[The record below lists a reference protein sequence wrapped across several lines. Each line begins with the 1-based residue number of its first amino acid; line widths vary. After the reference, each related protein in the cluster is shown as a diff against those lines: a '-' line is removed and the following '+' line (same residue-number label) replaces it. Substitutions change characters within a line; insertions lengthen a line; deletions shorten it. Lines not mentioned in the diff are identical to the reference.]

1 MSKRPVKQ
9 VDLSSEF
16 SLINALII
24 KSGLT
29 GIVIAGPR
37 FKRKKLTSLDL
48 LLLHKNQSHSK
59 SHLLDEIDFTW
70 LVSQPAVFQKI
81 AEEGVFGGETDVIT
95 ISGPQKLYY
104 SVFPVMVFSTLRLI
118 ALVFDQ
124 EREIKEEDRY
134 LISSSLKLISKQ
146 LELKDEADDLKIDK
160 IRYTRL
166 FESAPEA
173 IAMLDKNNQIL
184 DVNPE
189 FEQLFLYKKA
199 AILGKKLDEL
209 IAPANLIPEA
219 MQLTKINWEGGR
231 VAVETQRM
239 RHDGKLI
246 DVSVLGVPFV
256 QGNGHLC
263 IYGIY
268 RDITARKNSEKQE
281 LRRLAFIEFISRL
294 SSDLINMDVREI
306 DQTISSGLE
315 TVARVYSAE
324 RAYLMELSDA
334 GDLIK
339 ITHEWTADPRFSHRE
354 RQPDIYLSDLPEYF
368 RKLLAGQ
375 MLYFHRV
382 DIGNEEDTKAL
393 GFFFDL
399 LDIESMVNIPLCVDN
414 RFSNFIA
421 FDTFSRPV
429 FWDDQALNS
438 FKLTGQILVNALER
452 KHRELAFQD
461 ALHKAEASDKLKS
474 AFLAGISH
482 EVRTPMNHILGFI
495 EVMDDPYLG
504 QSEKDEY
511 LAIMKSSG
519 NHLLRLIDD
528 VIELAL
534 IDSGQVIVN
543 NTPCDICRV
552 LESLLVEFEG
562 LKSELNRNSVKLI
575 LTIPGECRQMIIKTD
590 EIRLRQILWN
600 LLSNAIKFTPEGE
613 VGFGLSLQGF
623 NRIEFYVSDTGIG
636 IDETDLPVIFERFRK
651 VENRVSRKFGGA
663 GLGLSISQGLASLFG
678 NSIKV
683 LSEMGTGSVFSF
695 SVPYS
700 LYSADSGKK
709 LKINGFAH
717 KFYWEERSILMV
729 EDDPVNMKFLTVLL
743 LNTGANLLY
752 ASNGKEALELLE
764 ENKVDLVLIDMKMP
778 VMDGY
783 EATREIKRK
792 YPRLPVIAQTAYAI
806 KSDEM
811 ECLAAGCDDY
821 IAKPIDKNKLYSK
834 IQELLFPLKS

>member
-1 MSKRPVKQ
+1 MHKRPVKQ

-16 SLINALII
+16 SLINAMII

-29 GIVIAGPR
+29 GIVVTGPH

-48 LLLHKNQSHSK
+48 ILLHKNQSDNK
-59 SHLLDEIDFTW
+59 SHLLDEIDFTG
-70 LVSQPAVFQKI
+70 LLSQPAVLQKI
-81 AEEGVFGGETDVIT
+81 TEEAVFGGETDVIT
-95 ISGPQKLYY
+95 ESGPQKLYY
-104 SVFPVMVFSTLRLI
+104 SAFPIMVFSTLRLI
-118 ALVFDQ
+118 ALAFNQ

-134 LISSSLKLISKQ
+134 LISSLLKVISQ
-146 LELKDEADDLKIDK
+146 QIELKDEADDLKIDK
-160 IRYTRL
+160 NRYIRL

-173 IAMLDKNNQIL
+173 ITMLDKNNLIL

-189 FEQLFLYKKA
+189 FEQLFLFKRA
-199 AILGKKLDEL
+199 DILGKKLDEL

-219 MQLTKINWEGGR
+219 RQLTKINWEGGR

-256 QGNGHLC
+256 EGNGHLC

-281 LRRLAFIEFISRL
+281 LRRIAFIEFISRL

-334 GDLIK
+334 GDFVK

-354 RQPDIYLSDLPEYF
+354 RQPEIYLNELPDYF
-368 RKLLAGQ
+368 EKLIAGQ
-375 MLYFHRV
+375 MQYFHRT
-382 DIGNEEDTKAL
+382 DIGIEEDTKAL

-399 LDIESMVNIPLCVDN
+399 LDIESMVNIPLFVDK
-414 RFSNFIA
+414 RFKNYIV

-429 FWDDQALNS
+429 FWDEQALNS

-452 KHRELAFQD
+452 KHRELALQD
-461 ALHKAEASDKLKS
+461 ALQKAEASDNLKS

-495 EVMDDPYLG
+495 EVMDDPYLV

-534 IDSGQVIVN
+534 IDSGQVIMN
-543 NTPCDICRV
+543 NSPCNICRV
-552 LESLLVEFEG
+552 LESLQVEFEG

-575 LTIPGECRQMIIKTD
+575 LSIPAECRQMIINTD
-590 EIRLRQILWN
+590 EIRLRQIIWN

-613 VGFGLSLQGF
+613 VGFGFLLKDF

-636 IDETDLPVIFERFRK
+636 IDKTDLPVIFERFRK
-651 VENRVSRKFGGA
+651 VENGLSRKFGGA
-663 GLGLSISQGLASLFG
+663 GLGLSISQGLATLFG
-678 NSIKV
+678 NMIKV
-683 LSEMGTGSVFSF
+683 LSAKGTGSVFSF
-695 SVPYS
+695 SIPYII
-700 LYSADSGKK
+700 YSPDTGKRT
-709 LKINGFAH
+709 KINGFAH
-717 KFYWEERSILMV
+717 TFYWEERSILMV

-764 ENKVDLVLIDMKMP
+764 QNKVDLVLIDMQMP

-783 EATREIKRK
+783 EATRLIKKK

-811 ECLAAGCDDY
+811 ECRAAGCDDY
-821 IAKPIDKNKLYSK
+821 IAKPIDKNKLYAK